1 MESEFVYSKLTD
13 MSVEMQ
19 TQEKKN
25 MTVLRGKALLNE
37 EESRL
42 MFVQNTPRGAR
53 SVEVGRSGHSRI
65 VRRPDGNYTLTFRFN
80 VEEKYLKESLLSEIR
95 AVVKMAEADAKAE
108 SGKRKAESGERKTKK
123 ND

>member
-42 MFVQNTPRGAR
+42 MFVQNAPRGAR

-65 VRRPDGNYTLTFRFN
+65 VRRPDGLYTLTFRFD
-80 VEEKYLKESLLSEIR
+80 VGEKFLKESLLSEIR
-95 AVVKMAEADAKAE
+95 EVVKMAEADAKAE
-108 SGKRKAESGERKTKK
+108 SGKRKAESGKRKK
-123 ND
+123 